1 MQAPNVVSVAII
13 VAVIAGLEM
22 LGTRLPALAEP
33 WVPIAVIVIAAI
45 VKGLQVYLQQQGG
58 GPEQMTALVS
68 DGPWHRWLV
77 G

>member
-22 LGTRLPALAEP
+22 IGTRLPALGEP
-33 WVPIAVIVIAAI
+33 WVPVVVILIAGI
-45 VKGLQVYLQQQGG
+45 VKALQVYLQQQ
-58 GPEQMTALVS
+58 TTVVLRATTSRSFLR
-68 DGPWHRWLV
+68 WWLV

>member
-1 MQAPNVVSVAII
+1 MQTPNVVSVAII

-45 VKGLQVYLQQQGG
+45 VKALQVYLQQGQGA
-58 GPEQMTALVS
+58 EQRSAHVS
-68 DGPWHRWLV
+68 TSPLRQWLV